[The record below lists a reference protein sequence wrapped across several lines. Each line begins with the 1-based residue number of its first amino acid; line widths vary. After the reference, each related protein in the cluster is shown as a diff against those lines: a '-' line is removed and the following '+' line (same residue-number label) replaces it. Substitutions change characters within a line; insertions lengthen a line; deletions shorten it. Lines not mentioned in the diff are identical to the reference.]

1 MRCRQHITV
10 PTLVGL
16 LLNSLGLS
24 TALGI
29 TVPTLVGLLLDMSLF
44 GRMVVDTVPTLVG
57 FIKMIDVSFEVL
69 LLIFR

>member
-1 MRCRQHITV
+1 M
-10 PTLVGL
+10 GL

-29 TVPTLVGLLLDMSLF
+29 TVPTLVGLLFDMSLF